1 MKFVRLIK
9 AEEKFDKSKY
19 HEVFSDI
26 QFMWNSINESGKA
39 TDEDKKM
46 LVDILKRTWNMSM
59 PEVKKAVDDFEHS
72 AGGSLDLQEIESSK
86 TQSNDVKLI
95 KTENKLKI
103 EETGNGVWEIDV
115 PEIGGGQILK
125 VNKYSTLDAVSNYEV
140 ILWNKDGEMLPKKY
154 VDSLREAKTLIIN
167 YLKSQKQ

>member
-1 MKFVRLIK
+1 MKFIRLIK
-9 AEEKFDKSKY
+9 A
-19 HEVFSDI
+19 
-26 QFMWNSINESGKA
+26 
-39 TDEDKKM
+39 
-46 LVDILKRTWNMSM
+46 
-59 PEVKKAVDDFEHS
+59 
-72 AGGSLDLQEIESSK
+72 
-86 TQSNDVKLI
+86 
-95 KTENKLKI
+95 ENKLKI

-167 YLKSQKQ
+167 YLKSQRQ

>member
-9 AEEKFDKSKY
+9 A
-19 HEVFSDI
+19 
-26 QFMWNSINESGKA
+26 
-39 TDEDKKM
+39 
-46 LVDILKRTWNMSM
+46 
-59 PEVKKAVDDFEHS
+59 
-72 AGGSLDLQEIESSK
+72 
-86 TQSNDVKLI
+86 
-95 KTENKLKI
+95 ENKLKI

-115 PEIGGGQILK
+115 PKIGGGQILK

-167 YLKSQKQ
+167 YLKNQKQ

>member
-1 MKFVRLIK
+1 MKFIRLIK
-9 AEEKFDKSKY
+9 A
-19 HEVFSDI
+19 
-26 QFMWNSINESGKA
+26 
-39 TDEDKKM
+39 
-46 LVDILKRTWNMSM
+46 
-59 PEVKKAVDDFEHS
+59 
-72 AGGSLDLQEIESSK
+72 
-86 TQSNDVKLI
+86 
-95 KTENKLKI
+95 ENKLKI

-125 VNKYSTLDAVSNYEV
+125 VNKHSTLDAVSNYEV